1 MDRVLLIRRGGLGDT
16 LLTAPLLR
24 ALRRAQPGA
33 TLTLAGVR
41 EYCDVLGAYGLVDE
55 VRSAEDL
62 WLWQP
67 ARARALLAAFDL
79 VIGDELALV
88 DLPLQVTRAAASAP
102 FGLQLARQA
111 RLEPRWPEDAQLL
124 PPRPSRGGARA
135 LAPGSGGARKCWP
148 PARWVELG
156 AALLRAGH
164 EVQVVVGPAE
174 IERDDPRRWS
184 WPDGVTFIVEPTP
197 CSLARRLVAVDR
209 FFGNDSG
216 VTHLAAVLGVATTAL
231 FVATDPRVWAPVGRH
246 VTVVGDGCS
255 APSVAQV
262 LQA

>member
-1 MDRVLLIRRGGLGDT
+1 MGRVLLIRRGGLGDT

-88 DLPLQVTRAAASAP
+88 DLPLHVTRAAASAP

-148 PARWVELG
+148 PAR
-156 AALLRAGH
+156 
-164 EVQVVVGPAE
+164 
-174 IERDDPRRWS
+174 
-184 WPDGVTFIVEPTP
+184 
-197 CSLARRLVAVDR
+197 
-209 FFGNDSG
+209 
-216 VTHLAAVLGVATTAL
+216 
-231 FVATDPRVWAPVGRH
+231 
-246 VTVVGDGCS
+246 
-255 APSVAQV
+255 
-262 LQA
+262 